1 MYSDIRFQSMA
12 SRLRQVVDCRLLF
25 FEVEFHQVGREAL
38 TKASL
43 EYCKTIQAF
52 ENECFISS
60 WEVND
65 RRIAGNKMEESIVNF
80 KKSLQISSE
89 ANVRS
94 DIIKLKSEL
103 HRYLRK
109 QELDTSLPFP
119 HHYSADFPDYYS
131 SHFSLCLDDKEAFCE
146 GLLRLFNE
154 TRKHKLGYY
163 RGPDACGMLYSMPYI
178 KDQNHFRGRIHYAIA
193 IECISEGVS
202 LVADSFVVAIK
213 KLCNILKSANGRV
226 GIAPYPIDFEN
237 ISPYMKYFGMTEVD
251 WEEVGDHSHLEFN
264 CHPKEW
270 YPFYYLCGLE
280 WANVISNLTLSH
292 LPSKTIKA
300 IEGSPLFVFVQQP
313 CGNVFIQFKMDV
325 LDLEACD
332 LAILKQLLYPALFP
346 GRAEFPLLKTQQ
358 LVMPWVFPRSSWE
371 IVSIFPE
378 ELEIVNSKILFQHKS
393 QKHSPKI

>member
-154 TRKHKLGYY
+154 T
-163 RGPDACGMLYSMPYI
+163 
-178 KDQNHFRGRIHYAIA
+178 
-193 IECISEGVS
+193 
-202 LVADSFVVAIK
+202 
-213 KLCNILKSANGRV
+213 
-226 GIAPYPIDFEN
+226 EN
-237 ISPYMKYFGMTEVD
+237 IS
-251 WEEVGDHSHLEFN
+251 
-264 CHPKEW
+264 
-270 YPFYYLCGLE
+270 
-280 WANVISNLTLSH
+280 
-292 LPSKTIKA
+292 
-300 IEGSPLFVFVQQP
+300 
-313 CGNVFIQFKMDV
+313 
-325 LDLEACD
+325 
-332 LAILKQLLYPALFP
+332 LAIIEARMRVECF
-346 GRAEFPLLKTQQ
+346 
-358 LVMPWVFPRSSWE
+358 
-371 IVSIFPE
+371 IVCLI
-378 ELEIVNSKILFQHKS
+378 
-393 QKHSPKI
+393 